1 MSFFCINL
9 IVYMGYVLIYLKRM
23 YLCKAIN
30 SIYIYL
36 HNSVLE
42 VKHFATLSVICNDKI
57 TDF

>member
-23 YLCKAIN
+23 YLKYKAIN

-42 VKHFATLSVICNDKI
+42 VKHFATLSVIN
-57 TDF
+57 